1 MNNHFDTAVIGGGLA
16 GLIAATKLAQA
27 GQKVVLLEKA
37 GRLGGRAM
45 TNKKNGAFF
54 NLGGHALYLAGE
66 AYTVLQQMGI
76 ALEGAPPSAKVHAL
90 WNGELE
96 LMPTTPIA
104 MMTTK
109 LLSWSGKI
117 GFVRL
122 FAKMNSVNSDALD
135 RMSLRTWAEAE
146 VEDPM
151 VRHALY
157 ALSRTAT
164 YAHDPDR
171 QLAGPVLKQL
181 KRAIKGVRYLHGG
194 WQTIIDQLE
203 QQARAAGAVIRCG
216 IDVKAVLH
224 HEGAVQK
231 LLLADGSEIVVSHVV
246 STAPPSELVKLVQ
259 GAEHTALHR
268 WNEEARPS
276 IASCLDLNLRKLP
289 APGTNVVM
297 GIDQPYFFSHHT
309 LNAKLTDDGTYL
321 VHLVRYLG
329 ESERAQGIGES
340 SLAQVMS
347 ILQPGWEKEVIAK
360 QYFPR
365 LTVVHDTLHIG
376 RSELHTGPGVPE
388 IRGLY
393 VAGDWVT
400 HGEMLADASAAS
412 AVRAVDAILQAGV
425 SQRPRVVH
433 VS

>member
-27 GQKVVLLEKA
+27 GQKVVVLEKA

-54 NLGGHALYLAGE
+54 NLGGHAIYLAGE
-66 AYTVLQQMGI
+66 AYAVLQEMGI
-76 ALEGAPPSAKVHAL
+76 AMEGAPPSAKVHAL
-90 WNGELE
+90 WNSEVE
-96 LMPTTPIA
+96 LMPATPLT

-117 GFVRL
+117 GLVRL
-122 FAKMNSVNSDALD
+122 FAKLNSANPDALG
-135 RMSLRTWAEAE
+135 RMSLRAWAEAE
-146 VEDPM
+146 IEDPM
-151 VRHALY
+151 VRHMLY
-157 ALSRTAT
+157 ALCRTAT
-164 YAHDPDR
+164 YAHDPDC
-171 QLAGPVLKQL
+171 QLAGSVLRQV
-181 KRAIKGVRYLHGG
+181 KRSLKGVRYLHGG
-194 WQTIIDQLE
+194 WQTIVDQLE
-203 QQARAAGAVIRCG
+203 QHARAAGAVIRSG
-216 IDVKAVLH
+216 GDVKAIVH

-231 LLLADGSEIVVSHVV
+231 LLLADGAEIGVSHVV
-246 STAPPSELVKLVQ
+246 STAPPSELAKLVQ
-259 GAEHTALHR
+259 GAEHTTLHR
-268 WNEEARPS
+268 WKEEARPS

-289 APGTNVVM
+289 APGSNVVL
-297 GIDQPYFFSHHT
+297 GLDQPYFFSHHT
-309 LNAKLTDDGTYL
+309 LNAKLTEDGTYL
-321 VHLVRYLG
+321 VHLVRYLS
-329 ESERAQGIGES
+329 ESERAQGIEES

-360 QYFPR
+360 QYLPR
-365 LTVVHDTLHIG
+365 IAVVHDTLHTG

-412 AVRAVDAILQAGV
+412 AVRAVNAILQTGV